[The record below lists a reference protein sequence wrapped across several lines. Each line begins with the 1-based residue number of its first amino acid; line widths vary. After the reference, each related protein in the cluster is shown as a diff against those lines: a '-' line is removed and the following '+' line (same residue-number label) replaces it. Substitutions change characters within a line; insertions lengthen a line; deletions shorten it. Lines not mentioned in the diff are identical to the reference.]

1 MNLNGWTWDL
11 LGWAALP
18 IVAVLLFILSFRRLV
33 SEFPLFFSY
42 LIATEVVGIVRLVW
56 FASPPETY
64 RYVYWISDIIYTCF
78 ALAAT
83 YELFV
88 KRLFPRFY
96 QIRFYRYIFLFAAL
110 LTTLLSTVLALISG
124 HFRLLV
130 TTIYVYSFVRAAI
143 LMFFVGLM
151 LIMGRRWSK
160 LEFAIAFGLG
170 LDVSTSLASLG
181 IWSHTPSATVLINQV
196 SEVAYDIACLVW
208 LYCFLTA
215 SKAQTPTTLPALSTE
230 ALHEARKW
238 ENSLKDFMSQG
249 KR

>member
-1 MNLNGWTWDL
+1 MNFNGWTWDL
-11 LGWAALP
+11 LGWGALP
-18 IVAVLLFILSFRRLV
+18 IVAVLLFILLFRRLV

-42 LIATEVVGIVRLVW
+42 LVATEVVGIVRLAW
-56 FASPPETY
+56 FASPVQTY
-64 RYVYWISDIIYTCF
+64 RYVYWISDIIYTFF
-78 ALAAT
+78 ALMAT

-88 KRLFPRFY
+88 KRLFPGFY
-96 QIRFYRYIFLFAAL
+96 KIRFYRYIFLFAAL
-110 LTTLLSTVLALISG
+110 LTTLLSTVLALTSG

-151 LIMGRRWSK
+151 LLMGRQWSK

-181 IWSHTPSATVLINQV
+181 IWSHTPSATVLINRV
-196 SEVAYDIACLVW
+196 SEVAYDIACIVW
-208 LYCFLTA
+208 LYCFWTA
-215 SKAQTPTTLPALSTE
+215 PKAQPAISSVSLSAE
-230 ALHEARKW
+230 ALHEAKKW
-238 ENSLKDFMSQG
+238 EDSLKDFMSQG

>member
-1 MNLNGWTWDL
+1 MNLSGWTWDL

-18 IVAVLLFILSFRRLV
+18 IVAILLFILLFRRLV

-56 FASPPETY
+56 FASPPQTY
-64 RYVYWISDIIYTCF
+64 RYVYWISDILYTCF
-78 ALAAT
+78 AFAAT

-88 KRLFPRFY
+88 KRLFPGFY
-96 QIRFYRYIFLFAAL
+96 KIRLYRYIFLFAAF

-143 LMFFVGLM
+143 LVFFVGLM

-196 SEVAYDIACLVW
+196 SEVAYDIACIIW
-208 LYCFLTA
+208 LYCFWTVP
-215 SKAQTPTTLPALSTE
+215 KAQPVVPPGPLSVE
-230 ALHEARKW
+230 ALREARKW
-238 ENSLKDFMSQG
+238 EDSLKDFMSQG
-249 KR
+249 KS

>member
-1 MNLNGWTWDL
+1 MNLSGWTWDL

-18 IVAVLLFILSFRRLV
+18 IVAVLLFILAFRRLV

-56 FASPPETY
+56 FASPLQTY

-88 KRLFPRFY
+88 KRLFPGFY
-96 QIRFYRYIFLFAAL
+96 KIRFYRYIFLFAAF
-110 LTTLLSTVLALISG
+110 LTTLLSTVLALTSG

-130 TTIYVYSFVRAAI
+130 TTIYVYSFVRATI

-181 IWSHTPSATVLINQV
+181 IWSHTPSATVLIDRV
-196 SEVAYDIACLVW
+196 SEVAYDIACIVW
-208 LYCFLTA
+208 LYCFWTA
-215 SKAQTPTTLPALSTE
+215 PKAQPVVPSASLSAQALKD
-230 ALHEARKW
+230 AKKW
-238 ENSLKDFMSQG
+238 EDSLKDFMSQG